1 MKNFKKNGIQVGAYC
16 SPQPAYELNGIQ
28 YPSKITLEHYKILAD
43 LGVTIVYG
51 HAEAI
56 GRINADVFKALDLC
70 QQVGIEYF
78 VRDMIAEEYVSL
90 GFREYP
96 SWKEKTAEEKADLDR
111 RFEESIRL
119 YKDHPAFAGISFFD
133 EPGSDCFE
141 GIAAAKAVFERV
153 CPD

>member
-96 SWKEKTAEEKADLDR
+96 SWRMCRCWSRT
-111 RFEESIRL
+111 
-119 YKDHPAFAGISFFD
+119 
-133 EPGSDCFE
+133 
-141 GIAAAKAVFERV
+141 
-153 CPD
+153 